1 MPPKKFFTKSAGFKK
16 TSTFKKKD
24 THVNLD
30 ATYLIIVESPS
41 KCSKI
46 EHFLGDDYCCIA
58 SKGHL
63 RTVDGLK
70 SIDTKGSFQPKF
82 SIIEEKRDHV
92 EYMRSIIDRFQKAN
106 IILASD
112 DDREGEAI
120 AWHIC
125 QLFDLPVDTTP
136 RILFHEIT
144 KTAILEAVKN
154 PTRINMPMVLAQHA
168 RQVLD
173 IIVGYKISPF
183 LWKYLYNNKSN
194 SLSAGRCQT
203 PALRLVYDN
212 EKEKNAAIETKYKTT
227 ASITAKNLIFDLN
240 YEFDTEVE
248 VLDFLEKSKEIQGQ
262 PINELKGTPHLAEC
276 PVSNLHRFQHY
287 LKCGSPKNTVKS
299 APKPF
304 NTSRLL
310 QVASNQ
316 LHLSPKDT
324 MSLCQLLYQNG
335 YITYMRTDSQKYSAA
350 FLKQAEK
357 YIMDEYGN
365 TGPTNEKNDKKYL
378 GNFEVLE
385 NKDVNNPH
393 EAIRITQID
402 TRVIP
407 DCQDNRMLSLYKLIW
422 RNTIESC
429 MADAQYNST
438 GIIVSAPND
447 KQYKYTIEIPIHLGW
462 KKVDATTKE
471 TKETDEIN
479 IQCSLLMYLK
489 NLETSGKPVGINYVD
504 TVVVVRNRHQHYTEA
519 SLINMLEEL
528 GIGRPSTFAT
538 IVETIQDRGYVKL
551 RNIEGEKVV
560 CREFKLRGKV
570 LEHIEKEKI
579 FGNEKNK
586 LVIQP
591 VGILTI
597 EFLLYHFETLF
608 SYDYTKT
615 MEEQLDIVSNGGA
628 DVDWSSVCKKC
639 YTEIKEQSK
648 RLTSLE
654 KQVYPIDETHDF
666 VFEKYGPVIRERLD
680 GGEYSYK
687 PVKKDLKIDIE
698 KIKAR
703 QYTLDE
709 LYEIK
714 NNNLGDYEG
723 SPLYIKTGKFGP
735 YVEWSDKT
743 ESIKDIGKPL
753 DQIVLA
759 DVIEMIEKKKN
770 KEVFEIENM
779 NKNMLRVLTDEYSV
793 RKGKFGA
800 YVYYKRVDMKK
811 PEFFNTKAY
820 PGSLITDDVD
830 AIIQWI
836 TRKYPA

>member
-16 TSTFKKKD
+16 TAFKKKD
-24 THVNLD
+24 THVNLN

-46 EHFLGDDYCCIA
+46 EHFLGEDYCCIA

-70 SIDTKGSFQPKF
+70 SIDTKSSFQPKF
-82 SIIEEKRDHV
+82 SIIDEKKDHV
-92 EYMRSIIDRFQKAN
+92 DFMHSVIERFPKAN
-106 IILASD
+106 VILASD

-125 QLFDLPVDTTP
+125 QIFDLPIETTP

-154 PTRINMPMVLAQHA
+154 PTIINMQLVLAQHA

-183 LWKYLYNNKSN
+183 LWKYLYNDKSN

-212 EKEKNAAIETKYKTT
+212 EKEKNAGINGAIETKYKTT
-227 ASITAKNLIFDLN
+227 ASITSKNLMFDLN
-240 YEFDTEVE
+240 YEFDTDTE
-248 VLDFLEKSKEIQGQ
+248 VLDFLEKSKE
-262 PINELKGTPHLAEC
+262 
-276 PVSNLHRFQHY
+276 FQH
-287 LKCGSPKNTVKS
+287 LMKCGSPKETVKS
-299 APKPF
+299 APKPL

-357 YIMDEYGN
+357 YIMDEIGN
-365 TGPTNEKNDKKYL
+365 TVQKNDNNKQYL

-402 TRVIP
+402 NRVIP

-422 RNTIESC
+422 RNTVESC
-429 MADAQYNST
+429 MADARYNSS
-438 GIIVSAPND
+438 GITVSAPND
-447 KQYKYTIEIPIHLGW
+447 KQYKYTIEIPLNLGW
-462 KKVDATTKE
+462 KRVGE
-471 TKETDEIN
+471 NTKETDEIN
-479 IQCSLLMYLK
+479 IQGSLLMYFK
-489 NLETSGKPVGINYVD
+489 NLETSGKPIGINYVD
-504 TVVVVRNRHQHYTEA
+504 TIVVVRNKHQHYTEA

-570 LEHIEKEKI
+570 LERIEKEKI

-615 MEEQLDIVSNGGA
+615 MEEQLDIVSNGGG
-628 DVDWSSVCKKC
+628 DWCSVCKQC
-639 YTEIKEQSK
+639 YAEIKEQSK

-680 GGEYSYK
+680 GSEYSYK
-687 PVKKDLKIDIE
+687 SVKKDLKIDID
-698 KIKAR
+698 KLKAQ
-703 QYTLDE
+703 QYSLDE

-735 YVEWSDKT
+735 YVEWGDKT
-743 ESIKDIGKPL
+743 ESIKDIAKPL
-753 DQIVLA
+753 DQIMLD
-759 DVIEMIEKKKN
+759 DVVKMMETNKSKKAS
-770 KEVFEIENM
+770 ENENA
-779 NKNMLRVLTDEYSV
+779 NKNILRILTNEYSV

-811 PEFFNTKAY
+811 PEFFDSKNY

-830 AIIQWI
+830 NILQWI
-836 TRKYPA
+836 TRKYPV